1 MPSQLILMA
10 KVSFPVLHMRT
21 LRFAEVS
28 DSPRAHSRGRWHL
41 QHPNEVH
48 MSHSLTHTHTQHT
61 HTQHTHT
68 QHTHTHTL
76 THTHRDG
83 GHQLTPVGAYVLCL
97 VAQYCLTLYN
107 PMDCIPPGSSVHRI
121 LQARILEWVSLPSS
135 KGSL

>member
-1 MPSQLILMA
+1 MCVPSQLILMT

-28 DSPRAHSRGRWHL
+28 DSPRAHNGGRWHL

-48 MSHSLTHTHTQHT
+48 MSHS
-61 HTQHTHT
+61 
-68 QHTHTHTL
+68 HTHTHI
-76 THTHRDG
+76 THSHTTHSHAHTNTEMG